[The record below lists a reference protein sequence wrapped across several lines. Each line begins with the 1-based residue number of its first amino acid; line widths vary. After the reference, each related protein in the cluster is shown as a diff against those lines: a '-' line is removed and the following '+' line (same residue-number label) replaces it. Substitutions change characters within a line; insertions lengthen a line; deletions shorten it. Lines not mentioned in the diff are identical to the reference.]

1 MLQEHDDDASSLN
14 ENDLPNTATL
24 DGSPPRRYPVLHF
37 DVPAIDGREI
47 VSVDSNGIARFCVGE
62 GPVIFVDQVD
72 RKYYIARD
80 HRLPGEPFESI
91 FQLIQS
97 AGLQLLAAFADLP
110 PCEGQQHVRGDAS
123 SQTPALKLGHL
134 HAEASSDLPCEEQPV
149 AETASAHSEQ
159 MLQPITAASSA
170 SAQADA
176 AVTQEDTVHVSPPLL
191 RFLSS
196 SPILGLRRGDWGY
209 AFFYIRIDLK
219 GSFHTYPPVGG
230 PFQSLEQACSAIDCY
245 LEAQRHPTM
254 FMDQPGM
261 SQVDKVVRQC
271 LYWPDGTRKK
281 LIDERRDWMRQL
293 VQALL
298 DKYNDYNH
306 LLRDP
311 TYELKDVVCFESVH
325 GPNDHT
331 RLYHHINFTAKTKAA
346 DDDSNCGIEDLF
358 FAELMWERGE
368 RIELVVSCFCVL
380 KPTDNG
386 RCDACD
392 AKHPND
398 AAYTHQISPLGEYAK
413 LGNIVYVGYDEDL
426 KEEEERVRR
435 YYEGR
440 DDPEGMNRK
449 LTTIQT

>member
-1 MLQEHDDDASSLN
+1 MPQEQDVSSSFK
-14 ENDLPNTATL
+14 DLPNTRTL
-24 DGSPPRRYPVLHF
+24 DGPSPRRYPVLRF
-37 DVPAIDGREI
+37 DVPTIDGREI
-47 VSVDSNGIARFCVGE
+47 VSVDSSGIARFCVEE
-62 GPVIFVDQVD
+62 GPLIFVDQVD
-72 RKYYIARD
+72 GKYYIARD
-80 HRLPGEPFESI
+80 RRLPGEPFESV

-97 AGLQLLAAFADLP
+97 AGLQLLAAFSHLP
-110 PCEGQQHVRGDAS
+110 PYEEQQHVRGNAS
-123 SQTPALKLGHL
+123 SQMPALEL
-134 HAEASSDLPCEEQPV
+134 EASCDLPCEESSV
-149 AETASAHSEQ
+149 AETGSAHSAQ
-159 MLQPITAASSA
+159 MLQPITATSSA
-170 SAQADA
+170 SVQADA

-196 SPILGLRRGDWGY
+196 SPIWGLRRGDWGY

-230 PFQSLEQACSAIDCY
+230 PFQSLEQACSAIDRH
-245 LEAQRHPTM
+245 LEEQRHPTM

-261 SQVDKVVRQC
+261 SQVDKVIRQC

-306 LLRDP
+306 LLGDP
-311 TYELKDVVCFESVH
+311 TYKLKDVVCFESVH
-325 GPNDHT
+325 APNDHT
-331 RLYHHINFTAKTKAA
+331 RLYHHINFTAKTKGA

-435 YYEGR
+435 HYEGR